1 MEKTKITKPKSIPQ
15 KVAKEEKKK
24 PNTNSKNDN
33 QFNQVLEKMW
43 SKNYKYIELQALISK
58 AREERT
64 IEELIDNKVNFEFN
78 SMLYQ
83 IKSLNSKYN
92 EKRKS
97 YVDIKDEMITLL
109 KRYEKKLYKL
119 CDSYVEELDSLF
131 IERTTLQY
139 QKLNKIIENT
149 MLINQ
154 DNGNN
159 SIRKRIS
166 KRIADSMTNL
176 MAKIKNKSI
185 NKEAYID
192 VSLYNKMADEI
203 GIKKEIDEKIVLKV
217 NSKNEKYLIEVDN
230 ITIKIR
236 DVDKKI
242 KKLYSKIEKS
252 ILNSMESKEKAL
264 STDVKPKL
272 REKVTLY
279 FLSRFNMPYLVR
291 KKVFQPFQERLNNI
305 EG

>member
-92 EKRKS
+92 ERRKS

-272 REKVTLY
+272 KEKVTLY

>member
-1 MEKTKITKPKSIPQ
+1 MEKTKITKPKSLPQ
-15 KVAKEEKKK
+15 KVAKEEK
-24 PNTNSKNDN
+24 NTSNTSPENEN

-43 SKNYKYIELQALISK
+43 NKNYKYIELQALISK

-92 EKRKS
+92 ERRKS
-97 YVDIKDEMITLL
+97 YADIKDEMITLL

-119 CDSYVEELDSLF
+119 SSSCVEELDSLF
-131 IERTTLQY
+131 IEKATLQY
-139 QKLNKIIENT
+139 QKINKIIENV

-176 MAKIKNKSI
+176 MAKIKNKSV

-230 ITIKIR
+230 ITIKIKE
-236 DVDKKI
+236 VDRKI
-242 KKLYSKIEKS
+242 KKLYSKIEKI
-252 ILNSMESKEKAL
+252 ILNSMESEEKSL
-264 STDVKPKL
+264 STDVKPKFK
-272 REKVTLY
+272 EKITLY

>member
-92 EKRKS
+92 ERRKS

-119 CDSYVEELDSLF
+119 
-131 IERTTLQY
+131 
-139 QKLNKIIENT
+139 
-149 MLINQ
+149 
-154 DNGNN
+154 
-159 SIRKRIS
+159 
-166 KRIADSMTNL
+166 
-176 MAKIKNKSI
+176 
-185 NKEAYID
+185 
-192 VSLYNKMADEI
+192 
-203 GIKKEIDEKIVLKV
+203 
-217 NSKNEKYLIEVDN
+217 
-230 ITIKIR
+230 
-236 DVDKKI
+236 
-242 KKLYSKIEKS
+242 
-252 ILNSMESKEKAL
+252 
-264 STDVKPKL
+264 
-272 REKVTLY
+272 
-279 FLSRFNMPYLVR
+279 
-291 KKVFQPFQERLNNI
+291 
-305 EG
+305 